1 MSKTR
6 KNRAENETLPP
17 RRVNPKNIIAARI
30 ALTKKRR
37 QKKIV
42 TKKRKENVKRAR
54 EVRMNLRQNNDH
66 DNRNEDDNNQQA
78 EANIPHS
85 YRITPAAQEAIRQRA
100 EDEATARRNARNAA
114 AAAARRLGPRRNT
127 PQANGSRQSTRSPP
141 PSNGS
146 RQSTRSPPSVNSPRQ
161 STRIPPPSNGSRQST
176 RSPPSVN
183 SPRQSTRI
191 PPPSNGSRQST
202 RSPPP
207 INSPRQSTRSPLPAS
222 RSPTGHHGIYCGNNQ
237 HIPHRGTRAACY
249 RKGRGIGLHL
259 PVDPNYDEDNFDYD
273 PIDDRDIY
281 CGNDDQHVLA
291 PNQIMGRL
299 NWCLSKGIGIG
310 KRIRANA

>member
-1 MSKTR
+1 MSITR
-6 KNRAENETLPP
+6 KKGIDDDSLPP
-17 RRVNPKNIIAARI
+17 RQVNPRNIIAARI

-42 TKKRKENVKRAR
+42 TKKRKENVRRAR

-66 DNRNEDDNNQQA
+66 DNRNENDNNQQA

-85 YRITPAAQEAIRQRA
+85 YRITAAAQEAIRQRA

-114 AAAARRLGPRRNT
+114 ASATRQLSPRRNT

-146 RQSTRSPPSVNSPRQ
+146 RQSTRSPP
-161 STRIPPPSNGSRQST
+161 
-176 RSPPSVN
+176 
-183 SPRQSTRI
+183 
-191 PPPSNGSRQST
+191 PSNGSRQST

-207 INSPRQSTRSPLPAS
+207 GL
-222 RSPTGHHGIYCGNNQ
+222 GIYCGNNQ

-273 PIDDRDIY
+273 PIDNSYIY
-281 CGNDDQHVLA
+281 CGNDDQHVMG
-291 PNQIMGRL
+291 PNEIMGRL